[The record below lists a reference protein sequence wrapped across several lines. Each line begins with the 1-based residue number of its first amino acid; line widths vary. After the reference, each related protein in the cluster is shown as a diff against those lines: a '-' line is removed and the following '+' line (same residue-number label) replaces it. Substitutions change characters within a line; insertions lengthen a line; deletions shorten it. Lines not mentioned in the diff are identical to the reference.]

1 MWDFYSTTTTGGY
14 MLGDNNNTIW
24 TQSASQPTTIYKK
37 QFIDMTKDI
46 I

>member
-1 MWDFYSTTTTGGY
+1 MWDFYKTTTAGGY

-24 TQSASQPTTIYKK
+24 TQSASQSTKIYKK
-37 QFIDMTKDI
+37 QFIDMTSNI